1 MRQIKKS
8 AHSGYTV
15 AKQATQRYAEEMYFR
30 SRLQDGILA
39 TTIQT
44 TVKSDPGVQVIMH
57 MDDRISSFK
66 PDNVKP
72 VNGKHGLQT
81 EVG

>member
-8 AHSGYTV
+8 VHSGYIV
-15 AKQATQRYAEEMYFR
+15 AKQATQRYAKMYFR

-57 MDDRISSFK
+57 MDARITSFK
-66 PDNVKP
+66 QDKVKP

-81 EVG
+81 DVG